1 MWLDVFRAHI
11 SILYDSQN
19 QFSVIHSESLERTQ
33 FNAYK
38 SATYIRNECA
48 LCTGIES
55 VTEHDND
62 ILIWRLCEIY
72 MLIVQ

>member
-38 SATYIRNECA
+38 SAAYITGTSVLCA
-48 LCTGIES
+48 QG
-55 VTEHDND
+55 
-62 ILIWRLCEIY
+62 
-72 MLIVQ
+72 